1 MPFKPGHEKTGGR
14 TKNQKNHVSKEI
26 RKVSAALL
34 QGELETLKE
43 LLPTLKPDQ
52 YLKAIAMLYKVVV
65 PQQRQIEQ
73 ENINEPTEITVE
85 IIDRLSQVT
94 EYEAE
99 QAIDTWVQDKR
110 NK

>member
-1 MPFKPGHEKTGGR
+1 MFQKGMTKTGGR
-14 TKNQKNHVSKEI
+14 TKNTKNHVSKEI
-26 RKVSAALL
+26 RKVTAALL

-65 PQQRQIEQ
+65 PQQRQIEHD
-73 ENINEPTEITVE
+73 NINEPTEITVE

-94 EYEAE
+94 ENEAE
-99 QAIDTWVQDKR
+99 AAIDTWVQDKR

>member
-1 MPFKPGHEKTGGR
+1 MTKTGGR

-26 RKVSAALL
+26 RKVTAALL

-65 PQQRQIEQ
+65 PQQRQIEHD
-73 ENINEPTEITVE
+73 NINEPTEITVE

-94 EYEAE
+94 DNEAE

>member
-1 MPFKPGHEKTGGR
+1 MFQKGMTKTGGR
-14 TKNQKNHVSKEI
+14 TKNTKNHVSKEI
-26 RKVSAALL
+26 REVSAALL

-65 PQQRQIEQ
+65 PQQRQIET
-73 ENINEPTEITVE
+73 ENINEPTEITIE

-94 EYEAE
+94 ENEAE
-99 QAIDTWVQDKR
+99 AAIDEWVKDKR

>member
-1 MPFKPGHEKTGGR
+1 MFRKGHEKTGGR
-14 TKNQKNHVSKEI
+14 KKGTQNKTSTEI
-26 RKVSAALL
+26 REISAALL

>member
-1 MPFKPGHEKTGGR
+1 MQKTGGR
-14 TKNQKNHVSKEI
+14 TKGVQNKTSTEI
-26 RKVSAALL
+26 REISAALL

-65 PQQRQIEQ
+65 PQQRQIET

-94 EYEAE
+94 EKECDA
-99 QAIDTWVQDKR
+99 AIDDWVQDKR

>member
-1 MPFKPGHEKTGGR
+1 MFQKGMTKTGGR

-26 RKVSAALL
+26 RKVTAALL

-65 PQQRQIEQ
+65 PQQRQIEHD
-73 ENINEPTEITVE
+73 NINEPTEITVE

-94 EYEAE
+94 DNEAE

>member
-1 MPFKPGHEKTGGR
+1 MFKKGMQKTGGR
-14 TKNQKNHVSKEI
+14 KKGTQNKTSSEI
-26 RKVSAALL
+26 REVSAALL

-65 PQQRQIEQ
+65 PQQRQIET
-73 ENINEPTEITVE
+73 ETINEPTEITVE

-94 EYEAE
+94 ESECEA
-99 QAIDTWVQDKR
+99 AIDTWVQNKR

>member
-1 MPFKPGHEKTGGR
+1 MEKTGGR
-14 TKNQKNHVSKEI
+14 KKGVQNKTSAEI
-26 RKVSAALL
+26 REVSAALL

-94 EYEAE
+94 ENEAE
-99 QAIDTWVQDKR
+99 AAIDDWVQNKR
-110 NK
+110 KK

>member
-1 MPFKPGHEKTGGR
+1 MFQKGHTKTGGR

-26 RKVSAALL
+26 RKVTAALL

-65 PQQRQIEQ
+65 PQQRQIEHD
-73 ENINEPTEITVE
+73 NINEPTEITVE

-94 EYEAE
+94 DNEAE

>member
-1 MPFKPGHEKTGGR
+1 MQKTGGR
-14 TKNQKNHVSKEI
+14 TKGTQNKTSTEI
-26 RKVSAALL
+26 REISAALL

-65 PQQRQIEQ
+65 PQQRQIE
-73 ENINEPTEITVE
+73 TETIEQNTNFTVE

-94 EYEAE
+94 ENEAE
-99 QAIDTWVQDKR
+99 QAIDDWVQDKR
-110 NK
+110 NKQ

>member
-1 MPFKPGHEKTGGR
+1 MQKTGGR
-14 TKNQKNHVSKEI
+14 TKNTKNHVSKEI

-73 ENINEPTEITVE
+73 ETIEQNTNFTVE

-94 EYEAE
+94 ENEAE
-99 QAIDTWVQDKR
+99 QAIDDWVQDKR

>member
-1 MPFKPGHEKTGGR
+1 MFRKGHEKTGGR
-14 TKNQKNHVSKEI
+14 KKGTQNKTSTEI
-26 RKVSAALL
+26 REVSAALL

-43 LLPTLKPDQ
+43 LLPTLKPEQ

-65 PQQRQIEQ
+65 PQQRQIET
-73 ENINEPTEITVE
+73 ETINEPTEFTVE

-94 EYEAE
+94 ENEAE
-99 QAIDTWVQDKR
+99 AAIDDWVQNKR

>member
-65 PQQRQIEQ
+65 PQQRQIE
-73 ENINEPTEITVE
+73 TETIDHPVNFQVE

-94 EYEAE
+94 EKECEA
-99 QAIDTWVQDKR
+99 AIDTWVQDKR